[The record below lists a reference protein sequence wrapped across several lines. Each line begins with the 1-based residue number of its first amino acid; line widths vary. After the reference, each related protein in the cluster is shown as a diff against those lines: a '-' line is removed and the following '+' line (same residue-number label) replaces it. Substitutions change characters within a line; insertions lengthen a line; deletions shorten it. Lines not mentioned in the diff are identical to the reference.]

1 MRPGGC
7 CDRSANSTKV
17 VRTQIRFFAF
27 ERAKMSELSLI
38 PETLTMTSREIA
50 ELVEKRHDN
59 VKRTIETL
67 AERGVFAFPQLEETS
82 FAGVDGRSQTASVYV
97 LDKRSSMIVVAQLS
111 PEFTARLY
119 DRWQELETQVKKLQA
134 EAYEKS
140 FDKLD
145 RSLRAIERISTTL
158 DYTSDRVFEVTMREL
173 ERLGHP
179 ELAESFIKTGQLNV
193 GEEHIAWTKL
203 ETLAAKLAKELVKAQ
218 KSAKK
223 RQTPFAEL
231 SPEEYAAITTEWRKK
246 HLPYSLVTDP
256 AHKGQATQH
265 ALTNNTG
272 QRKLTN

>member
-1 MRPGGC
+1 
-7 CDRSANSTKV
+7 
-17 VRTQIRFFAF
+17 
-27 ERAKMSELSLI
+27 MSELSLI

-50 ELVEKRHDN
+50 DLVESRHDK
-59 VKRTIETL
+59 VKQSIERL
-67 AERGVFAFPQLEETS
+67 AERGIFDIPPLGEYLDS
-82 FAGVDGRSQTASVYV
+82 LGRGGNTEYI

-140 FDKLD
+140 FEKLD

-158 DYTSDRVFEVTMREL
+158 DYTSDRIFEVTMKEL
-173 ERLGHP
+173 ERLGHS
-179 ELAESFIKTGQLNV
+179 ELAESFIKTGQLNI

-272 QRKLTN
+272 QRKLTH

>member
-1 MRPGGC
+1 
-7 CDRSANSTKV
+7 
-17 VRTQIRFFAF
+17 
-27 ERAKMSELSLI
+27 MSELSLI
-38 PETLTMTSREIA
+38 SETRTMSSREIA
-50 ELVEKRHDN
+50 DIAEARHNDLVATIDRLFDKGLLRSSRKSRHENTGGRPIEVYDLVERD
-59 VKRTIETL
+59 VYLI
-67 AERGVFAFPQLEETS
+67 V
-82 FAGVDGRSQTASVYV
+82 AGYSDEVR
-97 LDKRSSMIVVAQLS
+97 
-111 PEFTARLY
+111 ARII
-119 DRWQELETQVKKLQA
+119 DRWQELEAQVKKLQA

-145 RSLRAIERISTTL
+145 RSMRAIERISTTL

-173 ERLGHP
+173 ERLGHS

-272 QRKLTN
+272 QRKLTH

>member
-1 MRPGGC
+1 
-7 CDRSANSTKV
+7 
-17 VRTQIRFFAF
+17 
-27 ERAKMSELSLI
+27 MSELSLI

-50 ELVEKRHDN
+50 ELTGKEHRNVLADVRKMLTELHGEGGLLKFQQTLPDPQNGQSYTVFNLDHEHTMTLITGYSIKLRH
-59 VKRTIETL
+59 
-67 AERGVFAFPQLEETS
+67 A
-82 FAGVDGRSQTASVYV
+82 
-97 LDKRSSMIVVAQLS
+97 VVG
-111 PEFTARLY
+111 
-119 DRWQELETQVKKLQA
+119 RWQELEAQVKKLQA

-265 ALTNNTG
+265 ALTSSAG
-272 QRKLTN
+272 QRKLTH

>member
-1 MRPGGC
+1 M
-7 CDRSANSTKV
+7 
-17 VRTQIRFFAF
+17 
-27 ERAKMSELSLI
+27 I

-50 ELVEKRHDN
+50 ELTGKRHDN
-59 VKRTIETL
+59 VMRDIRLMLVDLHGEGDLLRFEEISLDAYGREQPGFNLDHEHTMTL
-67 AERGVFAFPQLEETS
+67 ITGYSTKLRHAV
-82 FAGVDGRSQTASVYV
+82 VGRW
-97 LDKRSSMIVVAQLS
+97 K
-111 PEFTARLY
+111 
-119 DRWQELETQVKKLQA
+119 ELEAQAKKLQA

-140 FDKLD
+140 FEKLD

-256 AHKGQATQH
+256 VHKGQATQH
-265 ALTNNTG
+265 ALTSSAG
-272 QRKLTN
+272 QRKLTH

>member
-1 MRPGGC
+1 
-7 CDRSANSTKV
+7 
-17 VRTQIRFFAF
+17 
-27 ERAKMSELSLI
+27 MSELSLI

-50 ELVEKRHDN
+50 ELVESRHDK
-59 VKRTIETL
+59 VKQSIERL
-67 AERGVFAFPQLEETS
+67 VERGVIHQPPL
-82 FAGVDGRSQTASVYV
+82 GDGEKSANRVVEKVYT

-119 DRWQELETQVKKLQA
+119 DRWQELEAQVKKLQA

-145 RSLRAIERISTTL
+145 RSMRAIERISTTL

-223 RQTPFAEL
+223 RQTPFSEL

-265 ALTNNTG
+265 ALTSSAG

>member
-1 MRPGGC
+1 
-7 CDRSANSTKV
+7 
-17 VRTQIRFFAF
+17 
-27 ERAKMSELSLI
+27 MSELSLI

-50 ELVEKRHDN
+50 ELTGKQHKDVLYDIRKM
-59 VKRTIETL
+59 
-67 AERGVFAFPQLEETS
+67 LEELEVHSADFSAEYKDST
-82 FAGVDGRSQTASVYV
+82 GRTLPAFTLPKRETYILITGYSVTMRA
-97 LDKRSSMIVVAQLS
+97 KII
-111 PEFTARLY
+111 
-119 DRWQELETQVKKLQA
+119 DRWQELEAQVKKLQA

-145 RSLRAIERISTTL
+145 RSMRAIERISTTL

-223 RQTPFAEL
+223 RQTPFVEL
-231 SPEEYAAITTEWRKK
+231 SPEEYEAITTEWRKK

-265 ALTNNTG
+265 ALTSSAG

>member
-1 MRPGGC
+1 
-7 CDRSANSTKV
+7 
-17 VRTQIRFFAF
+17 
-27 ERAKMSELSLI
+27 MSELSLI

-50 ELVEKRHDN
+50 ELTGKQHKDVLYDIRRMLDELEVHSADFSAEYKDSTGRTLPAFNLPKR
-59 VKRTIETL
+59 ETYIL
-67 AERGVFAFPQLEETS
+67 ITGY
-82 FAGVDGRSQTASVYV
+82 SVTMRA
-97 LDKRSSMIVVAQLS
+97 KII
-111 PEFTARLY
+111 
-119 DRWQELETQVKKLQA
+119 DRWQELEAQVKKLQA

-145 RSLRAIERISTTL
+145 RSMRAIERISTTL
-158 DYTSDRVFEVTMREL
+158 DYTSDRIFDVTMNEL
-173 ERLGHP
+173 ERLGHS
-179 ELAESFIKTGQLNV
+179 ELAESYIKAGRLHV
-193 GEEHIAWTKL
+193 GEEHVAWTKL

-265 ALTNNTG
+265 ALTNG
-272 QRKLTN
+272 SRQRKLTH

>member
-1 MRPGGC
+1 
-7 CDRSANSTKV
+7 
-17 VRTQIRFFAF
+17 
-27 ERAKMSELSLI
+27 MSELSLI

-50 ELVEKRHDN
+50 ELTGKRHDN

-67 AERGVFAFPQLEETS
+67 AERGVFTFPQSEETS
-82 FAGVDGRSQTASVYV
+82 FAGVDGRSQTASIYI
-97 LDKRSSMIVVAQLS
+97 LDKRSSMIVVAQMS

-119 DRWQELETQVKKLQA
+119 DRWQELETQVKTLQA

-145 RSLRAIERISTTL
+145 RSMRAIERISTTL
-158 DYTSDRVFEVTMREL
+158 DYPSDRVFEVTMREL
-173 ERLGHP
+173 ERLGHS
-179 ELAESFIKTGQLNV
+179 ELAESYIKTGQLNV

-231 SPEEYAAITTEWRKK
+231 SPEEYEAITTEWRKK

-265 ALTNNTG
+265 ALTSNTG
-272 QRKLTN
+272 QRKLTH

>member
-1 MRPGGC
+1 
-7 CDRSANSTKV
+7 
-17 VRTQIRFFAF
+17 
-27 ERAKMSELSLI
+27 MSELSLI

-50 ELVEKRHDN
+50 ELTGKQHKDVLYDIRKM
-59 VKRTIETL
+59 
-67 AERGVFAFPQLEETS
+67 LEELEVHSADFSAEYKDST
-82 FAGVDGRSQTASVYV
+82 GRTLPAFNLPKRETYILIIGYSVTMRA
-97 LDKRSSMIVVAQLS
+97 KII
-111 PEFTARLY
+111 
-119 DRWQELETQVKKLQA
+119 DRWQELEAQVKKLQA

-265 ALTNNTG
+265 ALTSSAG
-272 QRKLTN
+272 RRKLTN

>member
-1 MRPGGC
+1 
-7 CDRSANSTKV
+7 
-17 VRTQIRFFAF
+17 
-27 ERAKMSELSLI
+27 MSELSLI
-38 PETLTMTSREIA
+38 SETRTMSSREIA
-50 ELVEKRHDN
+50 DIAEARHNDLVATIDRLFDKGLLRSSRKSRHENTGGRPIEVYDLVERD
-59 VKRTIETL
+59 VYLI
-67 AERGVFAFPQLEETS
+67 V
-82 FAGVDGRSQTASVYV
+82 AGYSDEVR
-97 LDKRSSMIVVAQLS
+97 
-111 PEFTARLY
+111 ARII
-119 DRWQELETQVKKLQA
+119 DRWQELEAQVKKLQA

-140 FDKLD
+140 FEKLD

-256 AHKGQATQH
+256 SHKGQATQH

-272 QRKLTN
+272 QRKLTH

>member
-1 MRPGGC
+1 
-7 CDRSANSTKV
+7 
-17 VRTQIRFFAF
+17 
-27 ERAKMSELSLI
+27 MSELSLI

-50 ELVEKRHDN
+50 ELTGKQHAHVMRDIRAMLTELHGEGGVSKFGDTLTNPQNGQSYEVFNLDHEHTMTLITGYSIKLRHA
-59 VKRTIETL
+59 V
-67 AERGVFAFPQLEETS
+67 V
-82 FAGVDGRSQTASVYV
+82 GRW
-97 LDKRSSMIVVAQLS
+97 K
-111 PEFTARLY
+111 
-119 DRWQELETQVKKLQA
+119 ELETQVKKLQA

-140 FDKLD
+140 FEKLD
-145 RSLRAIERISTTL
+145 RSMRAIERISTTL
-158 DYTSDRVFEVTMREL
+158 DYTSDRIFEVTMREL

-265 ALTNNTG
+265 TLTNNTG
-272 QRKLTN
+272 QRKLTH

>member
-1 MRPGGC
+1 
-7 CDRSANSTKV
+7 
-17 VRTQIRFFAF
+17 
-27 ERAKMSELSLI
+27 MSELSLI

-50 ELVEKRHDN
+50 DIAEARHNDVVATIDRLFDKGLLRSSRKSRHENTGGRPIEVYDLVERD
-59 VKRTIETL
+59 
-67 AERGVFAFPQLEETS
+67 
-82 FAGVDGRSQTASVYV
+82 VY
-97 LDKRSSMIVVAQLS
+97 LVVAGYS
-111 PEFTARLY
+111 DEVRARII
-119 DRWQELETQVKKLQA
+119 DRWQELEAQVKKLQA

-145 RSLRAIERISTTL
+145 RSMRAIERISTTL

-272 QRKLTN
+272 QRKLTH

>member
-1 MRPGGC
+1 
-7 CDRSANSTKV
+7 
-17 VRTQIRFFAF
+17 
-27 ERAKMSELSLI
+27 MSELSLI

-67 AERGVFAFPQLEETS
+67 AERGVFDIPQIEEYLDS
-82 FAGVDGRSQTASVYV
+82 LGRGGNTEYI
-97 LDKRSSMIVVAQLS
+97 LGKRSSMIVVAHLS

-119 DRWQELETQVKKLQA
+119 DRWQELEAQVKKLQA

-140 FDKLD
+140 FEKLD

-223 RQTPFAEL
+223 RQTPFVEL
-231 SPEEYAAITTEWRKK
+231 SPEEYEAITTEWRKK

-265 ALTNNTG
+265 ALTSSAG

>member
-1 MRPGGC
+1 
-7 CDRSANSTKV
+7 
-17 VRTQIRFFAF
+17 
-27 ERAKMSELSLI
+27 MSELSLI

-50 ELVEKRHDN
+50 DLAEARHNDVVATIDRLFDKGLLRSSRKSRHENTGGRPIEVYDLVERD
-59 VKRTIETL
+59 
-67 AERGVFAFPQLEETS
+67 
-82 FAGVDGRSQTASVYV
+82 VY
-97 LDKRSSMIVVAQLS
+97 LVVAGYS
-111 PEFTARLY
+111 DEVRARII
-119 DRWQELETQVKKLQA
+119 DRWQELEAQVKKLQA

-145 RSLRAIERISTTL
+145 RSMRAIERISTTL

-265 ALTNNTG
+265 ALTSSAG
-272 QRKLTN
+272 RRKLTH

>member
-1 MRPGGC
+1 
-7 CDRSANSTKV
+7 
-17 VRTQIRFFAF
+17 
-27 ERAKMSELSLI
+27 MSELSLI
-38 PETLTMTSREIA
+38 PEALTMTSREIA
-50 ELVEKRHDN
+50 ELVEARPDS
-59 VKRTIETL
+59 VKRAIERI
-67 AERGVFAFPQLEETS
+67 AERGVFDIPPLVEYLDS
-82 FAGVDGRSQTASVYV
+82 LGRGGNTEYV
-97 LDKRSSMIVVAQLS
+97 LDKRSSMIVVAQMS

-119 DRWQELETQVKKLQA
+119 DRWQELEEKVKTLQA

-145 RSLRAIERISTTL
+145 RSMRAIERISTTL
-158 DYTSDRVFEVTMREL
+158 DYPSDRVFEVTMREL
-173 ERLGHP
+173 ERLGHS
-179 ELAESFIKTGQLNV
+179 ELAESYIKTGQLNV

-231 SPEEYAAITTEWRKK
+231 SPEEYEAITTEWRKK

-265 ALTNNTG
+265 ALTSNTG
-272 QRKLTN
+272 QRKLTH

>member
-1 MRPGGC
+1 
-7 CDRSANSTKV
+7 
-17 VRTQIRFFAF
+17 
-27 ERAKMSELSLI
+27 MSELCLI

-50 ELVEKRHDN
+50 ELTGKRHDN
-59 VKRTIETL
+59 VMRDTRNMLLELYGEEGVLKFEDTL
-67 AERGVFAFPQLEETS
+67 TDPQNGQAYAVFNLDHEHTMTLITGYSIKLRHA
-82 FAGVDGRSQTASVYV
+82 VVGRW
-97 LDKRSSMIVVAQLS
+97 K
-111 PEFTARLY
+111 
-119 DRWQELETQVKKLQA
+119 ELEAQVKKLQA

-193 GEEHIAWTKL
+193 GEELIAWTKL

-272 QRKLTN
+272 RRKLTH

>member
-1 MRPGGC
+1 
-7 CDRSANSTKV
+7 
-17 VRTQIRFFAF
+17 
-27 ERAKMSELSLI
+27 MSELSLI

-50 ELVEKRHDN
+50 DLVESRHDK
-59 VKRTIETL
+59 VKQSVERL
-67 AERGVFAFPQLEETS
+67 AERGIFDIPPLGEYLDS
-82 FAGVDGRSQTASVYV
+82 LGRGGNTEYV

-119 DRWQELETQVKKLQA
+119 DRWQELEEKVKTLQA

-145 RSLRAIERISTTL
+145 RSMRAIERISTTL
-158 DYTSDRVFEVTMREL
+158 DYPSDRVFEVTMREL
-173 ERLGHP
+173 ERLGHS
-179 ELAESFIKTGQLNV
+179 ELAESYIKTGQLNV

-231 SPEEYAAITTEWRKK
+231 SPEEYEAITTEWRKK

-265 ALTNNTG
+265 ALTSNTG
-272 QRKLTN
+272 QRKLTRH

>member
-1 MRPGGC
+1 
-7 CDRSANSTKV
+7 
-17 VRTQIRFFAF
+17 
-27 ERAKMSELSLI
+27 MSELSLI

-50 ELVEKRHDN
+50 ELVEKRHTD
-59 VKRTIETL
+59 VRRSIERL
-67 AERGVFAFPQLEETS
+67 AERGVFDKPAAAEYLDS
-82 FAGVDGRSQTASVYV
+82 LGRGGQTQYI

-119 DRWQELETQVKKLQA
+119 DRWQELEAQVKKLQA

-145 RSLRAIERISTTL
+145 RSMRAIERISTTL

-265 ALTNNTG
+265 ALTSSAG

>member
-1 MRPGGC
+1 M
-7 CDRSANSTKV
+7 
-17 VRTQIRFFAF
+17 
-27 ERAKMSELSLI
+27 I

-50 ELVEKRHDN
+50 DLVESRHDK
-59 VKRTIETL
+59 VKQSVERL
-67 AERGVFAFPQLEETS
+67 AERGIFDIPPVGEYLDS
-82 FAGVDGRSQTASVYV
+82 LGRGGNTEYV

-145 RSLRAIERISTTL
+145 RSMRAIERISTTL
-158 DYTSDRVFEVTMREL
+158 DYPSDRVFEVTMREL
-173 ERLGHP
+173 ERLGHS
-179 ELAESFIKTGQLNV
+179 ELAESYIKTGQLNV

-231 SPEEYAAITTEWRKK
+231 SPEEYEAITTEWRKK

-265 ALTNNTG
+265 ALTSNTG
-272 QRKLTN
+272 QRKLPVN

>member
-1 MRPGGC
+1 
-7 CDRSANSTKV
+7 
-17 VRTQIRFFAF
+17 
-27 ERAKMSELSLI
+27 MSELSLI
-38 PETLTMTSREIA
+38 PEALTMTSREIA
-50 ELVEKRHDN
+50 ELVESNHTDVR
-59 VKRTIETL
+59 RSIERL
-67 AERGVFAFPQLEETS
+67 AERGVFDKPAAAEYLDS
-82 FAGVDGRSQTASVYV
+82 LGRGGQTQYI

-119 DRWQELETQVKKLQA
+119 DRWQLRHAVIKRWQELEEKVKTLQA

-145 RSLRAIERISTTL
+145 RSMRAIERISTTL
-158 DYTSDRVFEVTMREL
+158 DYPSDRVFEVTMREL
-173 ERLGHP
+173 ERLGHS
-179 ELAESFIKTGQLNV
+179 ELAESYIKTGQLNV

-231 SPEEYAAITTEWRKK
+231 SPEEYEAITTEWRKK

-265 ALTNNTG
+265 ALTSNTG
-272 QRKLTN
+272 QRKLTH

>member
-1 MRPGGC
+1 
-7 CDRSANSTKV
+7 
-17 VRTQIRFFAF
+17 
-27 ERAKMSELSLI
+27 MSELSLI

-50 ELVEKRHDN
+50 ELTGKQHKDVLYDIRKM
-59 VKRTIETL
+59 
-67 AERGVFAFPQLEETS
+67 LEELEVHSADFSAEYKDST
-82 FAGVDGRSQTASVYV
+82 GRTLPAFTLPERETYILITGYSVTMRAKV
-97 LDKRSSMIVVAQLS
+97 I
-111 PEFTARLY
+111 
-119 DRWQELETQVKKLQA
+119 DRWKELEAQVKKLQA

-140 FDKLD
+140 FEKLD

-265 ALTNNTG
+265 ALTSSAG

>member
-1 MRPGGC
+1 
-7 CDRSANSTKV
+7 
-17 VRTQIRFFAF
+17 
-27 ERAKMSELSLI
+27 MSELSMI

-50 ELVEKRHDN
+50 DLVESRHDK
-59 VKRTIETL
+59 VKQSVERL
-67 AERGVFAFPQLEETS
+67 AERGIFDIPPVGEYLDS
-82 FAGVDGRSQTASVYV
+82 LGRGGNTEYV

-119 DRWQELETQVKKLQA
+119 DRWQDLEEKVKTLQA

-145 RSLRAIERISTTL
+145 RSMRAIERISTTL
-158 DYTSDRVFEVTMREL
+158 DYPSDRVFEVTMREL
-173 ERLGHP
+173 ERLGHS
-179 ELAESFIKTGQLNV
+179 ELAESYIKTGQLNV

-231 SPEEYAAITTEWRKK
+231 SPEEYEAITTEWRKK

-265 ALTNNTG
+265 ALTSNTG
-272 QRKLTN
+272 QRKLPVN

>member
-1 MRPGGC
+1 
-7 CDRSANSTKV
+7 
-17 VRTQIRFFAF
+17 
-27 ERAKMSELSLI
+27 MSELSLI
-38 PETLTMTSREIA
+38 SETRTMSSREIA
-50 ELVEKRHDN
+50 DIAEARHNDLVATIDRLFDKGLLRSSRKTRHENTGGRPIEVYDLVERD
-59 VKRTIETL
+59 VYLI
-67 AERGVFAFPQLEETS
+67 V
-82 FAGVDGRSQTASVYV
+82 AGYSDEVR
-97 LDKRSSMIVVAQLS
+97 
-111 PEFTARLY
+111 ARII
-119 DRWQELETQVKKLQA
+119 DRWQELEAQVKKLQA

-145 RSLRAIERISTTL
+145 RSMRAIERISTTL

-272 QRKLTN
+272 QRKLTH

>member
-1 MRPGGC
+1 
-7 CDRSANSTKV
+7 
-17 VRTQIRFFAF
+17 
-27 ERAKMSELSLI
+27 MSELSLI

-50 ELVEKRHDN
+50 ELVEARHDN
-59 VKRTIETL
+59 VKRAVERL
-67 AERGVFAFPQLEETS
+67 AERSIFDIPPMEEYLDS
-82 FAGVDGRSQTASVYV
+82 LGRGGNTEYV

-119 DRWQELETQVKKLQA
+119 DRWQELEEKVKTLQA

-145 RSLRAIERISTTL
+145 RSMRAIERISTTL
-158 DYTSDRVFEVTMREL
+158 DYPSDRVFEVTMREL

-231 SPEEYAAITTEWRKK
+231 SPEEYEAITTEWRKK

-265 ALTNNTG
+265 ALTSNTG

>member
-1 MRPGGC
+1 
-7 CDRSANSTKV
+7 
-17 VRTQIRFFAF
+17 
-27 ERAKMSELSLI
+27 MSELSLI
-38 PETLTMTSREIA
+38 PEALTMSSREIA
-50 ELVEKRHDN
+50 ELTEKEHAHVMRDIRAMLEVLKKDASIFGAIYHDAYGREQACFDLP
-59 VKRTIETL
+59 KRETYIL
-67 AERGVFAFPQLEETS
+67 ITGY
-82 FAGVDGRSQTASVYV
+82 SVTMRA
-97 LDKRSSMIVVAQLS
+97 KII
-111 PEFTARLY
+111 
-119 DRWQELETQVKKLQA
+119 DRWQELEAQVKTLQA

-145 RSLRAIERISTTL
+145 RSMRAIERISTTL

-223 RQTPFAEL
+223 RQTPFVEL

-272 QRKLTN
+272 QRKLTH

>member
-1 MRPGGC
+1 
-7 CDRSANSTKV
+7 
-17 VRTQIRFFAF
+17 
-27 ERAKMSELSLI
+27 MSELSLI
-38 PETLTMTSREIA
+38 PETITMTSREIA
-50 ELVEKRHDN
+50 ELVESNHTDVR
-59 VKRTIETL
+59 RSIERL
-67 AERGVFAFPQLEETS
+67 AERGVFDKPAAAEYLDS
-82 FAGVDGRSQTASVYV
+82 LGRGGQTQYI

-111 PEFTARLY
+111 PEFTARMY
-119 DRWQELETQVKKLQA
+119 DRWQELEAQVKKLQA

-145 RSLRAIERISTTL
+145 RSMRAIERISTTL
-158 DYTSDRVFEVTMREL
+158 DYTSDRVFEVTMKEL
-173 ERLGHP
+173 ERLGHS

-231 SPEEYAAITTEWRKK
+231 SPEEYEAITTEWRKK

-265 ALTNNTG
+265 ALANNTG
-272 QRKLTN
+272 QRKLTH

>member
-1 MRPGGC
+1 
-7 CDRSANSTKV
+7 
-17 VRTQIRFFAF
+17 
-27 ERAKMSELSLI
+27 MSELSMI

-50 ELVEKRHDN
+50 DLVESRHDK
-59 VKRTIETL
+59 VKQSVERL
-67 AERGVFAFPQLEETS
+67 AERGIFDIPPVGEYLDS
-82 FAGVDGRSQTASVYV
+82 LGRGGNTEYV

-119 DRWQELETQVKKLQA
+119 DRWQELEAQVKTLQA

-145 RSLRAIERISTTL
+145 RSMRAIERISTTL
-158 DYTSDRVFEVTMREL
+158 DYPSDRVFEVTMREL
-173 ERLGHP
+173 ERLGHS
-179 ELAESFIKTGQLNV
+179 ELAESYIKTGQLNV

-231 SPEEYAAITTEWRKK
+231 SPEEYEAITTEWRKK

-265 ALTNNTG
+265 ALTSNTG
-272 QRKLTN
+272 QRKLTH

>member
-1 MRPGGC
+1 
-7 CDRSANSTKV
+7 
-17 VRTQIRFFAF
+17 
-27 ERAKMSELSLI
+27 MSELSLI

-50 ELVEKRHDN
+50 ELTGKEHKN
-59 VKRTIETL
+59 VL
-67 AERGVFAFPQLEETS
+67 ADIRLMLEELGLTS
-82 FAGVDGRSQTASVYV
+82 ADFSADLPDAYGRSQPGFTLPKRETYILITGYSVTMRA
-97 LDKRSSMIVVAQLS
+97 KII
-111 PEFTARLY
+111 
-119 DRWQELETQVKKLQA
+119 DRWQELEAQVKKLQA

-179 ELAESFIKTGQLNV
+179 ELAESFIKTGQLHV

-265 ALTNNTG
+265 ALTSNTG
-272 QRKLTN
+272 QRKLTH

>member
-1 MRPGGC
+1 
-7 CDRSANSTKV
+7 
-17 VRTQIRFFAF
+17 
-27 ERAKMSELSLI
+27 MSELSLI
-38 PETLTMTSREIA
+38 PETRTMSSREIA
-50 ELVEKRHDN
+50 DIAEARHNDLVATIDRLFDKGLLRSSRKTRHENTGGRPIEVYDLVERD
-59 VKRTIETL
+59 VYLI
-67 AERGVFAFPQLEETS
+67 V
-82 FAGVDGRSQTASVYV
+82 AGYSDEVR
-97 LDKRSSMIVVAQLS
+97 
-111 PEFTARLY
+111 ARII
-119 DRWQELETQVKKLQA
+119 DRWQELEAQVKKLQA

-140 FDKLD
+140 FEKLD

-265 ALTNNTG
+265 ALTSNTR
-272 QRKLTN
+272 QRKLTH

>member
-1 MRPGGC
+1 
-7 CDRSANSTKV
+7 
-17 VRTQIRFFAF
+17 
-27 ERAKMSELSLI
+27 MSELSLI

-50 ELVEKRHDN
+50 DLVESRHDK
-59 VKRTIETL
+59 VKQSVERL
-67 AERGVFAFPQLEETS
+67 AERGIFDIPPVGEYLDS
-82 FAGVDGRSQTASVYV
+82 LGRGGNTEYV

-119 DRWQELETQVKKLQA
+119 DRWQELETQVKTLQA

-145 RSLRAIERISTTL
+145 RSMRAIERISTTL
-158 DYTSDRVFEVTMREL
+158 DYPSDRVFEVTMREL

-179 ELAESFIKTGQLNV
+179 ELAESYIKTGQLNV

-231 SPEEYAAITTEWRKK
+231 SPEEYEAITTEWRKK

-265 ALTNNTG
+265 ALTSNTG
-272 QRKLTN
+272 HRKLPVN

>member
-1 MRPGGC
+1 
-7 CDRSANSTKV
+7 
-17 VRTQIRFFAF
+17 
-27 ERAKMSELSLI
+27 MSELSLI
-38 PETLTMTSREIA
+38 PETLTMTSREVA
-50 ELVEKRHDN
+50 DLTEKRHDN

-67 AERGVFAFPQLEETS
+67 AEKAVIAQPQIEVGPKAANGVLEK
-82 FAGVDGRSQTASVYV
+82 VYT

-179 ELAESFIKTGQLNV
+179 ELAESFIKTGQLHV

-265 ALTNNTG
+265 ALTSNTG
-272 QRKLTN
+272 QRKLTH

>member
-1 MRPGGC
+1 
-7 CDRSANSTKV
+7 
-17 VRTQIRFFAF
+17 
-27 ERAKMSELSLI
+27 MSELSLI

-67 AERGVFAFPQLEETS
+67 AERGVIHQPQFE
-82 FAGVDGRSQTASVYV
+82 DGEKSANRVVEKIYI

-111 PEFTARLY
+111 PEFTARMY
-119 DRWQELETQVKKLQA
+119 DRWQELEAQVKKLQA

-140 FDKLD
+140 FEKLD
-145 RSLRAIERISTTL
+145 RNLRAIERISTTL
-158 DYTSDRVFEVTMREL
+158 DYTSDRVFEVTMKEL
-173 ERLGHP
+173 ERLGHS

-231 SPEEYAAITTEWRKK
+231 SPEEYAAITAEWRKK

-265 ALTNNTG
+265 ALANNTG
-272 QRKLTN
+272 QRKLTH

>member
-1 MRPGGC
+1 
-7 CDRSANSTKV
+7 
-17 VRTQIRFFAF
+17 
-27 ERAKMSELSLI
+27 MSELSLI

-50 ELVEKRHDN
+50 ELTGKQHKDVLYDIRKM
-59 VKRTIETL
+59 
-67 AERGVFAFPQLEETS
+67 LEELEVHSADFSAEYKDST
-82 FAGVDGRSQTASVYV
+82 GRTLPAFTLPKRETYILITGYSVTMRA
-97 LDKRSSMIVVAQLS
+97 KII
-111 PEFTARLY
+111 
-119 DRWQELETQVKKLQA
+119 DRWQELEAQVKKLQA

-145 RSLRAIERISTTL
+145 RSMRAIERISTTL

-265 ALTNNTG
+265 ALTSSAG

>member
-1 MRPGGC
+1 
-7 CDRSANSTKV
+7 
-17 VRTQIRFFAF
+17 
-27 ERAKMSELSLI
+27 MSELSLI

-50 ELVEKRHDN
+50 ELTGKDHRH
-59 VKRTIETL
+59 VL
-67 AERGVFAFPQLEETS
+67 ADIRKMFEDLGETS
-82 FAGVDGRSQTASVYV
+82 AGFSADLPDAYGRPQPAFTLPKRETYILITGYSVMMRA
-97 LDKRSSMIVVAQLS
+97 KII
-111 PEFTARLY
+111 
-119 DRWQELETQVKKLQA
+119 DRWQELEAQVKKLQA

-140 FDKLD
+140 FEKLD
-145 RSLRAIERISTTL
+145 RSMRAIERISTTL
-158 DYTSDRVFEVTMREL
+158 DYTSDRIFEVTMREL

-272 QRKLTN
+272 QRKLTH

>member
-1 MRPGGC
+1 
-7 CDRSANSTKV
+7 
-17 VRTQIRFFAF
+17 
-27 ERAKMSELSLI
+27 MSELSLI

-50 ELVEKRHDN
+50 ELVEVRHDN
-59 VKRTIETL
+59 VKRTIERC
-67 AERGVFAFPQLEETS
+67 AESGVFDIPQIEEYLDS
-82 FAGVDGRSQTASVYV
+82 LGRGGQKEYI

-119 DRWQELETQVKKLQA
+119 DRWQELEAQVKKLQA

-140 FDKLD
+140 FEKLD
-145 RSLRAIERISTTL
+145 RSMRAIERISTTL

-179 ELAESFIKTGQLNV
+179 ELAESFIKTGQLSV

-272 QRKLTN
+272 PRKLTH

>member
-1 MRPGGC
+1 
-7 CDRSANSTKV
+7 
-17 VRTQIRFFAF
+17 
-27 ERAKMSELSLI
+27 MSELSLI
-38 PETLTMTSREIA
+38 SETRTMSSREIA
-50 ELVEKRHDN
+50 DIAEARHNDLVATIDRLFDKGLLRSSRKSRHENTGGRPIEVYDLVERD
-59 VKRTIETL
+59 VYLI
-67 AERGVFAFPQLEETS
+67 V
-82 FAGVDGRSQTASVYV
+82 AGYSDEVR
-97 LDKRSSMIVVAQLS
+97 
-111 PEFTARLY
+111 ARII
-119 DRWQELETQVKKLQA
+119 DRWQELEAQVKKLQA

-140 FDKLD
+140 FEKLD

-272 QRKLTN
+272 QRKLTH

>member
-1 MRPGGC
+1 
-7 CDRSANSTKV
+7 
-17 VRTQIRFFAF
+17 
-27 ERAKMSELSLI
+27 MSELSLI

-50 ELVEKRHDN
+50 ELVEARHDS
-59 VKRTIETL
+59 VKRAVERL
-67 AERGVFAFPQLEETS
+67 AERSIFDIPPMVEYL
-82 FAGVDGRSQTASVYV
+82 DNLGRGGNTEYV

-119 DRWQELETQVKKLQA
+119 DRWQELEAQVKKLQA

-145 RSLRAIERISTTL
+145 RSMRAIERISTTL

-265 ALTNNTG
+265 ALTSSAG

>member
-1 MRPGGC
+1 METTPPTPTPQNGQTYTEFKLDFR
-7 CDRSANSTKV
+7 NTMV
-17 VRTQIRFFAF
+17 VA
-27 ERAKMSELSLI
+27 SGYS
-38 PETLTMTSREIA
+38 A
-50 ELVEKRHDN
+50 ELR
-59 VKRTIETL
+59 
-67 AERGVFAFPQLEETS
+67 
-82 FAGVDGRSQTASVYV
+82 
-97 LDKRSSMIVVAQLS
+97 
-111 PEFTARLY
+111 ARII
-119 DRWQELETQVKKLQA
+119 DRWQELEAQVKKLQA

-231 SPEEYAAITTEWRKK
+231 SPEEYAAITAEWRKK

-272 QRKLTN
+272 RRKLTN

>member
-1 MRPGGC
+1 
-7 CDRSANSTKV
+7 
-17 VRTQIRFFAF
+17 
-27 ERAKMSELSLI
+27 MSELSLI

-50 ELVEKRHDN
+50 ELTGKDHKHVLTDIRKM
-59 VKRTIETL
+59 
-67 AERGVFAFPQLEETS
+67 LEELGIDS
-82 FAGVDGRSQTASVYV
+82 AGFSAEYKDSTGRTLPAFTLPKRETYILITGYSVTMRAKV
-97 LDKRSSMIVVAQLS
+97 I
-111 PEFTARLY
+111 
-119 DRWQELETQVKKLQA
+119 DRWQELEEKVKTLQA

-145 RSLRAIERISTTL
+145 HSMRAIERISTTL
-158 DYTSDRVFEVTMREL
+158 DYPSDRVFEVTMREL
-173 ERLGHP
+173 ERLGHS
-179 ELAESFIKTGQLNV
+179 ELAESYIKTGQLNV

-231 SPEEYAAITTEWRKK
+231 SPEEYEAITTEWRKK

-265 ALTNNTG
+265 ALTSNTG
-272 QRKLTN
+272 QRKLTH